1 MATHGRHHDQR
12 HKYHGAAHEAV
23 KQAGLQGLLAGI
35 PAALLFS
42 ARSSLHTHMGRTLNG
57 LLNKSER
64 YAHEAMNHAEG
75 QIKEGKLAI
84 NAPTVAVVGAVLVV
98 GAMLHGAW
106 RGAKRGEEHSFAE
119 AENARRAQRDADAT
133 QGR

>member
-1 MATHGRHHDQR
+1 MAPHGKHHAQ
-12 HKYHGAAHEAV
+12 HSKAHGAAHEAV

-57 LLNKSER
+57 LLNKGEK
-64 YAHEAMNHAEG
+64 YAQEAVNHTEG

-84 NAPTVAVVGAVLVV
+84 NAPTVAVVGTVLVV

-106 RGAKRGEEHSFAE
+106 RGAKRGEERSFVE
-119 AENARRAQRDADAT
+119 AEKDRRAQRDT
-133 QGR
+133 EPVQGR

>member
-1 MATHGRHHDQR
+1 MAAHRKHHGQH
-12 HKYHGAAHEAV
+12 HGAAHEAV
-23 KQAGLQGLLAGI
+23 KQAGLQGLLASI

-64 YAHEAMNHAEG
+64 YAQDAVSHAEG
-75 QIKEGKLAI
+75 QIKEGKLAFS
-84 NAPTVAVVGAVLVV
+84 APTVAVVGTVLVV

-106 RGAKRGEEHSFAE
+106 RGAKRGEERSFVEAE
-119 AENARRAQRDADAT
+119 AERRAQRDAERAQT
-133 QGR
+133 R

>member
-1 MATHGRHHDQR
+1 MAAHRKHHGQH
-12 HKYHGAAHEAV
+12 HGAAHEAV

-57 LLNKSER
+57 LLNKSEK
-64 YAHEAMNHAEG
+64 YAQDAVHHTEG

-84 NAPTVAVVGAVLVV
+84 NAPTVAVVGAVLVI

-106 RGAKRGEEHSFAE
+106 RGAKRGEERSFVE
-119 AENARRAQRDADAT
+119 AEEESRAQRDTEPTEA
-133 QGR
+133 R

>member
-1 MATHGRHHDQR
+1 MATHGRHQGQHS
-12 HKYHGAAHEAV
+12 KYHGAAHEAV

-57 LLNKSER
+57 LLNKGEK
-64 YAHEAMNHAEG
+64 YAHEVVSHTEG

-106 RGAKRGEEHSFAE
+106 RGAKRGEERSFVE
-119 AENARRAQRDADAT
+119 AENARRAQRGTEPT
-133 QGR
+133 QAR